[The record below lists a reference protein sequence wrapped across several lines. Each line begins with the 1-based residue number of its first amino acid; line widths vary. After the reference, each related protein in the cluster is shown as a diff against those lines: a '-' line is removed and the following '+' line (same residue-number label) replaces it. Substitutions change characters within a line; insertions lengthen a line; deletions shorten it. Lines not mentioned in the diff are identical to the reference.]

1 MHIQIYLKCVLK
13 IINYLFDEL
22 LSVLEYILN
31 PCPLLFVISKIII
44 HFFFLGIN
52 YDEVLKIGRSFQQI
66 YLFEVM
72 KINFSYKYVLN
83 IKAES
88 FLFTVCVFLRKLLF
102 IVFKLW
108 DVDQEVT
115 DVFNHHHFVEVHV
128 FELALDN
135 KHALVILE
143 VEVVVGLEGHQLTN
157 FYPAAHSF
165 GKLLLFSDDCLVPV
179 EILPN
184 LHYHAVVV
192 FTMQIHI

>member
-1 MHIQIYLKCVLK
+1 MDVYLPFHFAEIHI
-13 IINYLFDEL
+13 
-22 LSVLEYILN
+22 
-31 PCPLLFVISKIII
+31 
-44 HFFFLGIN
+44 
-52 YDEVLKIGRSFQQI
+52 
-66 YLFEVM
+66 
-72 KINFSYKYVLN
+72 
-83 IKAES
+83 
-88 FLFTVCVFLRKLLF
+88 
-102 IVFKLW
+102 
-108 DVDQEVT
+108 
-115 DVFNHHHFVEVHV
+115 

-143 VEVVVGLEGHQLTN
+143 VEVVVGLEGHQFTN